1 MLLAVTALL
10 VFGRIGGLLVVLP
23 VFSAEG
29 VPRWIGVFAALALA
43 LLIGPLVPA
52 PPEGALASTL
62 TLGLAGEIGFG
73 MLFGG
78 IVRAMFASVTM
89 GAETMSTQ
97 TGLAMAVVF
106 DPLQRSQEP
115 LLGTLAS
122 WLAGLAF
129 LAANLHLLCI
139 DIVARSFHE
148 VPPGAV
154 GMPVDGAMAMGH
166 TVGTAVILG
175 AQFAAPVIALVMLIN
190 VFMAL
195 LIKLAP
201 RMNVFFSIGM
211 TASNGVGL
219 IVVMLALPWV
229 LLAHGDVVAQSVVTA
244 TTAMVGAP

>member
-1 MLLAVTALL
+1 MVLAVTVLL

-29 VPRWIGVFAALALA
+29 VPRWIGVSASLALA
-43 LLIGPLVPA
+43 ILIGPLVP
-52 PPEGALASTL
+52 PPPSGELLSLLIVGFGS
-62 TLGLAGEIGFG
+62 EIGFG

-78 IVRAMFASVTM
+78 VVRAIFASITM

-97 TGLAMAVVF
+97 TGMAMAVVF

-115 LLGTLAS
+115 ILGTLAS

-129 LAANLHLLCI
+129 LAANLHLTCI
-139 DIVARSFHE
+139 DIVARCFHAI
-148 VPPGAV
+148 PPGGV
-154 GMPVDGAMAMGH
+154 GLPVEGATAMGH
-166 TVGTAVILG
+166 AVGTALLLG
-175 AQFAAPVIALVMLIN
+175 AQFACPVIGLVMLVN

-201 RMNVFFSIGM
+201 RMNVFFAIGM

-219 IVVMLALPWV
+219 MVVMLALPWV
-229 LLAHGDVVAQSVVTA
+229 LLAHGDAVSRSVATA
-244 TTAMVGAP
+244 ARAMLGTP